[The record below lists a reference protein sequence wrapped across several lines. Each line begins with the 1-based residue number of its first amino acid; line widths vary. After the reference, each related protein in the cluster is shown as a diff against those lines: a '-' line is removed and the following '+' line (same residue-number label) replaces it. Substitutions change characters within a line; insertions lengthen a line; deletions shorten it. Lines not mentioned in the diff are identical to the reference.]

1 MTMSA
6 RRIRA
11 VVLKELRDDRRNRTI
26 LVAVAIFPLI
36 FLIQP
41 LVVIFLEPSV
51 SAANLSQRHLLLY
64 MLAIPILTP
73 SVLAA
78 YSVAGERQQGSLEP
92 MLSTPIR
99 TDEFLLGKALAALL
113 PSVAIAYVVFA
124 IFIACVLLFAQ
135 PAIAHAMLRGQDI
148 LAQLLLTPL
157 LAGLSIWIGIA
168 ISTRS
173 SDARVAQQLSL
184 LASLPVVL
192 LTSLIAFDVIH
203 ATNGLLFALGAV
215 LLVVDIQGWRIVSHV
230 RPRSPHHRLEGLSD

>member
-1 MTMSA
+1 VSMSL
-6 RRIRA
+6 RRIGA
-11 VVLKELRDDRRNRTI
+11 VVRKELRDDRRNRTI

-36 FLIQP
+36 FLVQP
-41 LVVIFLEPSV
+41 LAVIFLEPSS
-51 SAANLSQRHLLLY
+51 SAGTLRQSHLLLY
-64 MLAIPILTP
+64 MLAIPALTP

-99 TDEFLLGKALAALL
+99 QEEFLLGKALAALV
-113 PSVAIAYVVFA
+113 PSVAVAYVVFA
-124 IFIACVLLFAQ
+124 FFIGCVLLFAQ
-135 PAIAHAMLRGQDI
+135 PAVAHGLLRGQDI

-157 LAGLSIWIGIA
+157 LAGFSIWIGIA

-184 LASLPVVL
+184 VATLPLVL

-203 ATNGLLFALGAV
+203 ATIGLMVGLGAV
-215 LLVVDIQGWRIVSHV
+215 LLVADVWGWRIVSPMFD
-230 RPRSPHHRLEGLSD
+230 RERLITGSKG

>member
-1 MTMSA
+1 MSL
-6 RRIRA
+6 RRIGA
-11 VVLKELRDDRRNRTI
+11 VVRKELRDDRRNRTI

-36 FLIQP
+36 FLVQP
-41 LVVIFLEPSV
+41 LVVIFLEPSS
-51 SAANLSQRHLLLY
+51 SAGTLRESHLLLY
-64 MLAIPILTP
+64 MLAIPALTP

-99 TDEFLLGKALAALL
+99 QEEFLLGKALAALV

-124 IFIACVLLFAQ
+124 FFIGCVLLFAQ
-135 PAIAHAMLRGQDI
+135 PAVAHGLLRGQDI

-157 LAGLSIWIGIA
+157 LAGFSIWIGIA

-184 LASLPVVL
+184 VASLPLVL

-203 ATNGLLFALGAV
+203 ATTGLLFGLGVA
-215 LLVVDIQGWRIVSHV
+215 LLVVDVQGWRVVSPMFN
-230 RPRSPHHRLEGLSD
+230 RERLITGSKG

>member
-1 MTMSA
+1 VNMSV
-6 RRIRA
+6 RRIGA
-11 VVLKELRDDRRNRTI
+11 VVRKELRDDRRNRTI

-41 LVVIFLEPSV
+41 LVVIFLEPGL
-51 SAANLSQRHLLLY
+51 SAETLSQRHLLLY
-64 MLAIPILTP
+64 MLAIPALTP

-99 TDEFLLGKALAALL
+99 REEFLLGKALAALL
-113 PSVAIAYVVFA
+113 PAVVIAYLVFA
-124 IFIACVLLFAQ
+124 FFIVCVLLFAQ
-135 PAIAHAMLRGQDI
+135 PAVAHALLRGQDI
-148 LAQLLLTPL
+148 VAQLLLTPL
-157 LAGLSIWIGIA
+157 LAGFSIWIGIA

-184 LASLPVVL
+184 VASLPLVL

-203 ATNGLLFALGAV
+203 ATNGLMVAVGAV
-215 LLVVDIQGWRIVSHV
+215 LLVADVQGWRIVSPMFNREHLITG
-230 RPRSPHHRLEGLSD
+230 SKG

>member
-1 MTMSA
+1 VNLSV
-6 RRIRA
+6 RRIGAIVR
-11 VVLKELRDDRRNRTI
+11 KELRDDRRNRTI

-36 FLIQP
+36 FLVQP
-41 LVVIFLEPSV
+41 LVVIFMEPSS
-51 SAANLSQRHLLLY
+51 SAGTLRQSHLLLY
-64 MLAIPILTP
+64 MLAIPALTP

-99 TDEFLLGKALAALL
+99 QEEFLLGKALAALV

-124 IFIACVLLFAQ
+124 FFIGCVLLFAQ
-135 PAIAHAMLRGQDI
+135 PAVAHGLLRGQDI
-148 LAQLLLTPL
+148 VAQLLLTPL
-157 LAGLSIWIGIA
+157 LAGFSIWIGIA

-184 LASLPVVL
+184 VASLPLVL

-203 ATNGLLFALGAV
+203 ATTGLLFGLGVA
-215 LLVVDIQGWRIVSHV
+215 LLVVDVQGWRVVSPMFN
-230 RPRSPHHRLEGLSD
+230 RERLITGSKG

>member
-1 MTMSA
+1 VSMSL
-6 RRIRA
+6 RRIGA
-11 VVLKELRDDRRNRTI
+11 VVRKELRDDRRNRTI

-36 FLIQP
+36 FLVQP
-41 LVVIFLEPSV
+41 LVVIFLEPSS
-51 SAANLSQRHLLLY
+51 SAGTLRESHLLLY
-64 MLAIPILTP
+64 MLAIPALTP

-99 TDEFLLGKALAALL
+99 QEEFLLGKALAALV

-124 IFIACVLLFAQ
+124 FFIGCVLLFAQ
-135 PAIAHAMLRGQDI
+135 PAVAHGLLRGQDI
-148 LAQLLLTPL
+148 VAQLLLTPL
-157 LAGLSIWIGIA
+157 LAGFSIWIGIA

-184 LASLPVVL
+184 VASLPLVL

-203 ATNGLLFALGAV
+203 ATTGLLFGLGVA
-215 LLVVDIQGWRIVSHV
+215 LLVVDVQGWRVVSPMFN
-230 RPRSPHHRLEGLSD
+230 RERLITGSEG